1 MSSEQNKTTILQ
13 FYQFFDDRQIDQ
25 ALELLAPDFV
35 AHLAGVPEPLD
46 REAFKQFGM
55 TFYLAFSQRQHRF
68 EHAFVEEDKVVTC
81 GTFTA
86 IRFGEFQGLPPTGLV
101 ENWESKAKPALA
113 QSTAVLLSIPPQ
125 LHSYLLCGPPV
136 LRQTKQVSAA
146 RFQSRRSLTNPLA
159 SGSTAQGSN

>member
-55 TFYLAFSQRQHRF
+55 MFYLAFSQGQHRF
-68 EHAFVEEDKVVTC
+68 EQVLVEEDEVVTC

-86 IRFGEFQGLPPTGLV
+86 IHSGEFQGLLPTGKSIKLAVMHIDRIENGRIIEHWGQGDALGLMQQLGIVFLPGLTLFPHLV
-101 ENWESKAKPALA
+101 ESFASK
-113 QSTAVLLSIPPQ
+113 LLKKIRWK
-125 LHSYLLCGPPV
+125 LG
-136 LRQTKQVSAA
+136 KQ
-146 RFQSRRSLTNPLA
+146 
-159 SGSTAQGSN
+159 G